1 MIIVKTKGGDI
12 FLDDKVY
19 FYIEHVKSERMING
33 KRNGADLTLYN
44 VESVRYINDAQATD
58 YKDEGSELENMTTKA
73 DLLEAKARRYL
84 DVSGIFRSLLLHSQD
99 LLRLISEKQPQ
110 KDFVEDMK
118 WIVRDVNKYLA
129 DYEEVLS
136 GSVKSIY
143 EEINKLDRDLRD
155 VAKNGS
161 V

>member
-19 FYIEHVKSERMING
+19 FYIEHLKSKRMISG
-33 KRNGADLTLYN
+33 KRNGADLTIN
-44 VESVRYINDAQATD
+44 DVESVRYINDTQATD

-73 DLLEAKARRYL
+73 DLLEAKARRCL
-84 DVSGIFRSLLLHSQD
+84 EVSGYIRSLLLHGTD

-110 KDFVEDMK
+110 EDFVEEME
-118 WIVRDVNKYLA
+118 WIARDVKKYLA
-129 DYEEVLS
+129 EFEEVLS

-143 EEINKLDRDLRD
+143 EQINNLDEGLRNVTTD
-155 VAKNGS
+155 GS

>member
-84 DVSGIFRSLLLHSQD
+84 EVSGYFRRLLFNGTD

-110 KDFVEDMK
+110 EDFVEEMK
-118 WIVRDVNKYLA
+118 WIARDVKKYLA
-129 DYEEVLS
+129 EYEKVLS
-136 GSVKSIY
+136 GSVISIF
-143 EEINKLDRDLRD
+143 EQISDLDKGLRNVTKD
-155 VAKNGS
+155 GS

>member
-84 DVSGIFRSLLLHSQD
+84 EVSGYFRRLLFNGTD

-110 KDFVEDMK
+110 EDFVEEMK
-118 WIVRDVNKYLA
+118 WIARDVKKYLA
-129 DYEEVLS
+129 EYENVLS
-136 GSVKSIY
+136 GSVKSIF
-143 EEINKLDRDLRD
+143 EQISDLDKGLRNVTKD
-155 VAKNGS
+155 GS

>member
-1 MIIVKTKGGDI
+1 
-12 FLDDKVY
+12 
-19 FYIEHVKSERMING
+19 MING
-33 KRNGADLTLYN
+33 KRDGADLTLYN

-84 DVSGIFRSLLLHSQD
+84 EVSGYFRRLLFNGTD

-129 DYEEVLS
+129 EYEKVLS
-136 GSVKSIY
+136 GSVKSIF
-143 EEINKLDRDLRD
+143 EQISDLDKGLRNVTKD
-155 VAKNGS
+155 GS